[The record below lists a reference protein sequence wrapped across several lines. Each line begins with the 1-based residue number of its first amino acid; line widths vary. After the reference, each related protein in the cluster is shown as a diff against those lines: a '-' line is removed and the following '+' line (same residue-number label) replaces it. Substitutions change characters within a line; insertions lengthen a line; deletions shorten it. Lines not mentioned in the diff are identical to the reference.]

1 MNYKKVC
8 LGVLAAAVLLFTLFR
23 FTAAPEEPRP
33 KVGFITLGDV
43 HAPGWNASNYE
54 GILAACDALGVELLV
69 RDHVRVNSGMCPQAI
84 RELAA
89 EGCGMI
95 FLGSYSYS
103 VEAQSLVDEYPGIAF
118 AINSAEIHRPNMTAY
133 FVRFYQARYL
143 AGALAAM
150 KTKSGV
156 LGYVAA
162 MQNSEV
168 NRGVNAFALGARR
181 VNPNVRVVVAWTGAW
196 EDPAKE
202 AALAERL
209 IREQG
214 ADVLTYHQDDDAA
227 AETADRLGAHFIA
240 YNAPIPNGTKRGLAA
255 VRCRWDVFYT
265 DVLCRFLKGELN
277 AVKNH
282 WIGIDRDAVALT
294 SLSIDVEEK
303 ERIQLDAL
311 RQELVNQRLVFL
323 GPLYD
328 NGGSL
333 RCGASETISDDTLLE
348 SMNWLVQGVKILE

>member
-1 MNYKKVC
+1 MLYRKLL
-8 LGVLAAAVLLFTLFR
+8 LGLIVAAVLIAVLFR
-23 FTAAPEEPRP
+23 LTAAPTEATP

-54 GILAACDALGVELLV
+54 GILAACDALGAELCV
-69 RDHVRVNSGMCPQAI
+69 RDHVRVNSGMCPDAI

-103 VEAQSLVDEYPGIAF
+103 TEARSLVDEYPGIAF
-118 AINSAEIHRPNMTAY
+118 ATNSAEIHRPNMTAY
-133 FVRFYQARYL
+133 FARLYQARYL

-150 KTKSGV
+150 KTKSGI

-162 MQNSEV
+162 MPNSEV
-168 NRGVNAFALGARR
+168 NRGINAFTLGARR
-181 VNPNVRVVVAWTGAW
+181 VNPDARVVVAWTGAW

-214 ADVLTYHQDDDAA
+214 ADVLTYHQDDAAA
-227 AETADRLGAHFIA
+227 AETADRLDAHFIA
-240 YNAPIPNGTKRGLAA
+240 YNAPIPDGTKRGLAA
-255 VRCRWDVFYT
+255 IRCRWDVFYT
-265 DVLCRFLKGELN
+265 DILRRFLKGELN

-282 WIGIDRDAVALT
+282 WIGIDRDAVALA
-294 SLSIDVEEK
+294 SLSDEVTET
-303 ERIQLDAL
+303 ERNRLNAL
-311 RQELVNQRLVFL
+311 RQELVNQRLIFL

-328 NGGSL
+328 NRGVL
-333 RCGASETISDDTLLE
+333 RCGPEEAVSDDTLLE
-348 SMNWLVQGVKILE
+348 SMNWLVQGVTSLE